1 MHICGLLWQG
11 NKIFWV
17 SCKIQC
23 RSKKRPKKRE
33 GCLHYRP
40 TNDKKSL
47 SHILCERVNTELFQS
62 FPRILVV
69 VSINLIFVIVSNH
82 LSLKCIWVMYWP
94 EHELMCMHEPK
105 QLSFFR
111 QHQQQMST
119 VQKFRPTRGSILFP
133 ILLVI
138 NSLCGKQ
145 SAYTSLNLNTMH
157 RAKACVRLLG
167 PLW

>member
-1 MHICGLLWQG
+1 MVHFVVNYWLLKPHHDHQLITTLLWNSSTYTKCTYVVCCGKATKYFECCVKSTVDQR
-11 NKIFWV
+11 NVPKIR
-17 SCKIQC
+17 K
-23 RSKKRPKKRE
+23 

-47 SHILCERVNTELFQS
+47 SHIPCERVNTALFQS

-69 VSINLIFVIVSNH
+69 VSINLMFVIVSEH

-111 QHQQQMST
+111 RHQQQMST
-119 VQKFRPTRGSILFP
+119 VQKFRPTRGSILFRF
-133 ILLVI
+133 
-138 NSLCGKQ
+138 S
-145 SAYTSLNLNTMH
+145 
-157 RAKACVRLLG
+157 
-167 PLW
+167 